1 MRRFR
6 VHTADRVIII
16 TNGLLF
22 NNTKSLAGT
31 VHTIVIVQME
41 IRPQIRRKKGLHG
54 SLYNITWRNLTNTN
68 AKLI

>member
-1 MRRFR
+1 M
-6 VHTADRVIII
+6 AKRVIMI

-41 IRPQIRRKKGLHG
+41 IRPQIRRKKVSMGLYTILLG
-54 SLYNITWRNLTNTN
+54 ET
-68 AKLI
+68 